1 MLQLIKLIKADI
13 LKLKSTQMI
22 WMHLYIPLLGLIIFL
37 GYYSFSP
44 WSDFNKISAYLQ
56 ILCIVFPILIGII
69 TSMVADQEYT
79 AGGFQNILTSSEPKC
94 LTFTSKLILFLLLGT
109 LSTILAVIGF
119 YIGYSFVGNNIYSIF
134 INLVIVGILIGSNV
148 FQYILHFFL
157 SFRFSKG
164 VSIGVGIAESFAS
177 ALFLTGMG
185 DGRWPFVPSSW
196 SIRFVESLLVKYQ
209 NGSSV
214 FIDPDLHLGVII
226 SIVVTVLSIVI
237 MLVWFTRWE
246 GNKLEE

>member
-13 LKLKSTQMI
+13 MKLKSTQMI

-37 GYYSFSP
+37 GYYSVTP
-44 WSDFNKISAYLQ
+44 WSSFGKISVYLQ
-56 ILCIVFPILIGII
+56 VLCIVFPVLIAII

-79 AGGFQNILTSSEPKC
+79 AGGFQNILISSEPKY

-109 LSTILAVIGF
+109 LSTILAVMGF
-119 YIGYSFVGNNIYSIF
+119 YIGYSFIENNIYPIN
-134 INLVIVGILIGSNV
+134 INLAVVGILIGSNV
-148 FQYILHFFL
+148 FLYIIHFFL

-164 VSIGVGIAESFAS
+164 VSIGVGIAESLAS

-185 DGRWPFVPSSW
+185 DGRWPFIPSSW
-196 SIRFVESLLVKYQ
+196 SIRFVESLLMKYQ
-209 NGSSV
+209 NVGSI
-214 FIDPDLHLGVII
+214 FIDPDLYLGVII
-226 SIVVTVLSIVI
+226 AIVATILSFVTMS
-237 MLVWFTRWE
+237 VWFTRWE

>member
-13 LKLKSTQMI
+13 MKLKSTQMI

-37 GYYSFSP
+37 GYYSITP
-44 WSDFNKISAYLQ
+44 WSNFSKISVYLQ
-56 ILCIVFPILIGII
+56 VLCIIFPILIGII

-79 AGGFQNILTSSEPKC
+79 AGGFQNILVSSEPKY
-94 LTFTSKLILFLLLGT
+94 LTFTSKLILFLSLGT
-109 LSTILAVIGF
+109 LSTVLAVMGF
-119 YIGYSFVGNNIYSIF
+119 YIGYSFIDNNIYPIY
-134 INLVIVGILIGSNV
+134 INLAVVGILMGSNV
-148 FQYILHFFL
+148 FLYILHFFL

-164 VSIGVGIAESFAS
+164 VSIGVGIAESLAS

-209 NGSSV
+209 NGGSI
-214 FIDPDLHLGVII
+214 FIDPDLHLGIII
-226 SIVVTVLSIVI
+226 SIVVTTLSFVI
-237 MLVWFTRWE
+237 MIVWFTRWE